1 MKGQEERATD
11 PPAGEADREGCLEE
25 RAADAACGPPAAARD
40 GPKRRRPLQ
49 AHANEGRGLGEGTR
63 GSLGGGMHVYTITY
77 TGRVGLV
84 VRG

>member
-49 AHANEGRGLGEGTR
+49 AHANERRELGEGSR
-63 GSLGGGMHVYTITY
+63 GSLGGECTFTPLPTRDV
-77 TGRVGLV
+77 LA
-84 VRG
+84 